1 MKPISRLAGA
11 LAAGG
16 REKLLSNVTA
26 NPLIA
31 LTGGAPRSCTCALVY
46 TTTARTSATRP
57 GGAVGIAGKVQASL
71 PGTDVRPG
79 ERVVLSGAGGAVDR
93 E

>member
-1 MKPISRLAGA
+1 MKPISKLAGA

-16 REKLLSNVTA
+16 REKLLSNVIA

-31 LTGGAPRSCTCALVY
+31 LTGGAPGSCTCALAC

-57 GGAVGIAGKVQASL
+57 GGAVGIAGK
-71 PGTDVRPG
+71 
-79 ERVVLSGAGGAVDR
+79 GAGVAPRDRCPARGASCPVR
-93 E
+93 CRRCR